1 MNGCFKILEGWN
13 VVNYQLCIMFDSNCL
28 FSIFGDFKLSE
39 VPRNL
44 MVHGI
49 VVNPECIRIT

>member
-1 MNGCFKILEGWN
+1 
-13 VVNYQLCIMFDSNCL
+13 VNHKLCIMFGSNCL
-28 FSIFGDFKLSE
+28 FSFFGDFKLSE